1 MELRKDVKNMK
12 RQVRRGVFET
22 NSSSVHSITMCSS
35 EEYQKWIDGK
45 LLYWRDKKKF
55 GVREDI
61 IEEMQDISWLED
73 TNWEDE
79 DEVND
84 VFSDKGVETYE
95 EFFDEDWYET
105 FVDSYTTPNGEKVVA
120 FGYYGHD

>member
-1 MELRKDVKNMK
+1 MK
-12 RQVRRGVFET
+12 RQIRRGVFET

-45 LLYWRDKKKF
+45 LLYWRDREKF

-61 IEEMQDISWLED
+61 IEEMQDISWLKY

-84 VFSDKGVETYE
+84 VFSDEGVKTYE

-105 FVDSYTTPNGEKVVA
+105 FVNSYTTPNGEKVVA
-120 FGYYGHD
+120 FGYYGHDG